1 MVILEAKNLTK
12 SFGGL
17 MAVADVSV
25 KVNAGEL
32 VGLIGPNGAGKTTFF
47 NMLSGY
53 YKPTSGE
60 VYFKGKD
67 ITKLKVFETNH
78 LGIARTFQIVKPF
91 GKMTVLDNVIVGAFA
106 RTDNK
111 KIAAEKAL
119 EILDFVGLL
128 AAKDSLAES
137 MTLGGKKRI
146 ELARALATDP
156 ELLLLDEVVAGLN
169 PAEVNGVIEI
179 IRKICKEKHVTI
191 VMVEHVMQAIMAL
204 SDRIVVMNSGRKI
217 AEGTPEEV
225 ANNPEV
231 IQAYLGRGIKVAAKV
246 T

>member
-1 MVILEAKNLTK
+1 MIILEAKKLTK

-25 KVNAGEL
+25 TVNSGEL
-32 VGLIGPNGAGKTTFF
+32 VGLIGPNGAGKTTLF

-53 YKPTSGE
+53 YKPTTGA
-60 VYFKGKD
+60 VYFRGQD
-67 ITKLKVFETNH
+67 ITKLKVFETSN

-91 GKMTVLDNVIVGAFA
+91 GKMTVLDNVMVGAFA
-106 RTDNK
+106 KTGQK
-111 KIAAEKAL
+111 KEARDKAL
-119 EILDFVGLL
+119 EVLDFVGLYN
-128 AAKDSLAES
+128 AKDNLAES

-146 ELARALATDP
+146 ELARALATEP

-169 PAEVNGVIEI
+169 PSEVNGVIEI
-179 IRKICKEKHVTI
+179 IRKICKDKRVTI

-204 SDRIVVMNSGRKI
+204 SDRIIVMNSGRKI

-225 ANNPEV
+225 AHNPEV
-231 IQAYLGRGIKVAAKV
+231 IQAYLGRGMKKSARG
-246 T
+246 

>member
-1 MVILEAKNLTK
+1 MVILEAKDLTK

-25 KVNAGEL
+25 KVNSGEL
-32 VGLIGPNGAGKTTFF
+32 VGLIGPNGAGKTTLF

-67 ITKLKVFETNH
+67 ISKLKVFETSY

-91 GKMTVLDNVIVGAFA
+91 GKMSVLDNVMVGAFA
-106 RTDNK
+106 QTDNK
-111 KIAAEKAL
+111 KIAKEKAL
-119 EILDFVGLL
+119 EVLDFVGLL
-128 AAKDSLAES
+128 GAKDNLAES

-146 ELARALATDP
+146 ELARALATEP

-169 PAEVNGVIEI
+169 PSEVNGVIEI
-179 IRKICKEKHVTI
+179 IRRICKEKKITI

-204 SDRIVVMNSGRKI
+204 SDRIIVMNSGRKI
-217 AEGTPEEV
+217 AEGIPEEV

-231 IQAYLGRGIKVAAKV
+231 IQAYLGRGIKKGGADS
-246 T
+246 

>member
-1 MVILEAKNLTK
+1 MVILEAKDLTK

-25 KVNAGEL
+25 KVNSGEL
-32 VGLIGPNGAGKTTFF
+32 VGLIGPNGAGKTTLF
-47 NMLSGY
+47 NMLSGF

-67 ITKLKVFETNH
+67 ISKLKVFETSY

-91 GKMTVLDNVIVGAFA
+91 GKMSVIDNVMVGAFA
-106 RTDNK
+106 KTGNK
-111 KIAAEKAL
+111 KIAKEKAL
-119 EILDFVGLL
+119 EVLDFVGLL
-128 AAKDSLAES
+128 GAKDNFAES

-146 ELARALATDP
+146 ELARALATAP

-169 PAEVNGVIEI
+169 PSEVNGVIEI
-179 IRKICKEKHVTI
+179 IRRICKEKQITI

-204 SDRIVVMNSGRKI
+204 SDRIIVMNSGRKI
-217 AEGTPEEV
+217 AEGIPEEI

-231 IQAYLGRGIKVAAKV
+231 IQAYLGRGIKKGGADS
-246 T
+246 

>member
-1 MVILEAKNLTK
+1 MVILEAKDLTK

-25 KVNAGEL
+25 KVNSGEL
-32 VGLIGPNGAGKTTFF
+32 VGLIGPNGAGKTTLF

-67 ITKLKVFETNH
+67 ISKLKVFETSY

-91 GKMTVLDNVIVGAFA
+91 GKMSVLDNVMVGAFA
-106 RTDNK
+106 QTDNK
-111 KIAAEKAL
+111 KIAKEKAL
-119 EILDFVGLL
+119 EVLDFVGLL
-128 AAKDSLAES
+128 GAKDNLAES

-146 ELARALATDP
+146 ELARALATEP

-169 PAEVNGVIEI
+169 PSEVNGVIEI
-179 IRKICKEKHVTI
+179 IRRICKEKQITI

-204 SDRIVVMNSGRKI
+204 SDRIIVMNSGRKI
-217 AEGTPEEV
+217 AEGIPEEI

-231 IQAYLGRGIKVAAKV
+231 IQAYLGRGIKKGGADS
-246 T
+246 